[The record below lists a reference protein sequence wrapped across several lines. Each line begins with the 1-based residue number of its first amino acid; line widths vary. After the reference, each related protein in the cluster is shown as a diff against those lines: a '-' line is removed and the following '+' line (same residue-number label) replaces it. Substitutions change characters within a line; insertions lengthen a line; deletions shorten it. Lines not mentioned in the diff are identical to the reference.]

1 MLKKI
6 ILWSWFSLDYLF
18 HEVFGEE
25 RGGERDGERGRGRG
39 EGGGG
44 IGEWKEWIGD

>member
-1 MLKKI
+1 
-6 ILWSWFSLDYLF
+6 LF
-18 HEVFGEE
+18 HEVSGEGRE
-25 RGGERDGERGRGRG
+25 GERDGERGRGRG